1 MHRPPRLLAA
11 LSFAALALAC
21 PKKAEVVDA
30 GPVDAGPPVLAE
42 AEPNDGAD
50 KALAVDKSAIVEANL
65 GADPAKPDED
75 WYVLKA
81 AVPRTATLEVSSPP
95 QGDVAIELVDETRT
109 VLARVDA
116 QGPGEKELFPN
127 LDVSGKA
134 YFRVVTS
141 KKGSGGAYTV
151 KVTLKDRV
159 PGFELEPNDRKV
171 DATAVPLGAA
181 ISGFIAHGNDGDWY
195 RFELPQAETSEPT
208 AEVDAGEPAAAADDA
223 GAPPAPADDAGA
235 ADAGTDAG
243 QPLEKRIALRVDVSA
258 LDGVA
263 LDVQILT
270 EAEAV
275 LMASKSS
282 PGLGVSLRNLG
293 ARERDRVLYVV
304 IKSALL
310 PAAKDSKEP
319 PKRGFSTGTY
329 YTLTVA
335 PEDAQDGNELE
346 PNDEADK
353 ATSLPGNAYR
363 EGFLSPKGDVDYY
376 RLDVDTPSAVT
387 IELGGL
393 EAVDTVLSLLNPAKP
408 DEVLQK
414 VNEGGTKEP
423 ERMVNVACEQ
433 VCLFRVEAT
442 ARKVDGKWVREDWN
456 GDRPYRLSTTV
467 GPLDGLEREPNDKAD
482 RAGPLAFG
490 APVRGLVYPKK
501 DVDYFLLDLHDRAVK
516 TPLHAQLTGI
526 LKVDVA
532 LFLHRVED
540 DGKLTLVQT
549 ADTAKGDKP
558 EVLRASVEPGR
569 YVFEVRDLKNR
580 EANFQDSYMLT
591 VDEGE

>member
-1 MHRPPRLLAA
+1 MHRPARLLTLLPVVAIF
-11 LSFAALALAC
+11 LGC
-21 PKKAEVVDA
+21 PKKADERDA

-42 AEPNDGAD
+42 VEPNDGAE
-50 KALAVDKSAIVEANL
+50 KALVVDKTTFIEANV

-81 AVPRTATLEVSSPP
+81 AVPRTATVEVSCPP
-95 QGDVAIELVDETRT
+95 QGDIALELVDETKT
-109 VLARVDA
+109 VLAHVDA
-116 QGPGEKELFPN
+116 KGPGENELFPN

-134 YFRVVTS
+134 YFRVVTA

-181 ISGFIAHGNDGDWY
+181 ISGFLAHGGDADWY
-195 RFELPQAETSEPT
+195 RFELPQAETSLPV
-208 AEVDAGEPAAAADDA
+208 AEEDAGLPPAEPAAAA
-223 GAPPAPADDAGA
+223 PASDT
-235 ADAGTDAG
+235 ADAGEADAG
-243 QPLEKRIALRVDVSA
+243 IDAGLPIEKRIALRVDLSA

-275 LMASKSS
+275 LMASKSTA
-282 PGLGVSLRNLG
+282 GVGVSLRNLG

-304 IKSALL
+304 VKSAPL
-310 PAAKDSKEP
+310 PLPKDSKEP
-319 PKRGFSTGTY
+319 PKRGSSTGTY

-335 PEDAQDGNELE
+335 PEDAQDGTELE
-346 PNDEADK
+346 PNDDADK
-353 ATSLPGNAYR
+353 ATPLPGNAYR
-363 EGFLSPKGDVDYY
+363 EGFLSPKGDVDHY
-376 RLDVDTPSAVT
+376 RLEVDSPSAVT

-393 EAVDTVLSLLNPAKP
+393 DAVDTVLSLVNPAKP
-408 DEVLQK
+408 DEVLLK

-423 ERMVNVACEQ
+423 ERLVNVACAQ
-433 VCLFRVEAT
+433 VCLFRIEAT

-456 GDRPYRLSTTV
+456 GDKPYRLSTTV
-467 GPLDGLEREPNDKAD
+467 GPQDGLEQEPNDKAD
-482 RAGPLAFG
+482 KAGPVVFG

-501 DVDYFLLDLHDRAVK
+501 DVDYFVLDLRDRAVK
-516 TPLHAQLTGI
+516 TPMRAQLTGI
-526 LKVDVA
+526 LKVDLA

-558 EVLRASVEPGR
+558 ETLRTSVEPGR

-591 VDEGE
+591 LDEGD

>member
-1 MHRPPRLLAA
+1 MHRPARLLAA
-11 LSFAALALAC
+11 VACALLALGC
-21 PKKAEVVDA
+21 PKKPDAVDA
-30 GPVDAGPPVLAE
+30 GPVDAGPPVLTE
-42 AEPNDGAD
+42 AEPNDSAAQ
-50 KALAVDKSAIVEANL
+50 ALPIERTSLIEANL
-65 GADPAKPDED
+65 SADPAKPDED
-75 WYVLKA
+75 WFVLKA
-81 AVPRTATLEVSSPP
+81 AVPRTATIEVGCPP
-95 QGDVAIELVDETRT
+95 QGDVAVELVDETKT

-116 QGPGEKELFPN
+116 QGPGEKELVPN

-134 YFRVVTS
+134 FFRVVTA

-181 ISGFIAHGNDGDWY
+181 ISGFVAHGNDVDWY
-195 RFELPQAETSEPT
+195 RYELPQAEPPATLE
-208 AEVDAGEPAAAADDA
+208 AADAGDADAAVD
-223 GAPPAPADDAGA
+223 GA
-235 ADAGTDAG
+235 ADAGGEDAG
-243 QPLEKRIALRVDVSA
+243 VDAGAVDAGPPVEKRIALRVDVSA

-275 LMASKSS
+275 LLASKSS
-282 PGLGVSLRNLG
+282 PSVGVSLRNLG

-304 IKSALL
+304 VKSAPL

-335 PEDAQDGNELE
+335 PEDAQDGTELE

-353 ATSLPGNAYR
+353 ATSLPANAYR
-363 EGFLSPKGDVDYY
+363 EGFISPKGDVDFY

-387 IELGGL
+387 VELGGL

-408 DEVLQK
+408 DEVLLK

-423 ERMVNVACEQ
+423 ERLVNVGCEQ
-433 VCLFRVEAT
+433 SCLFRVEPT

-456 GDRPYRLSTTV
+456 GDRPYRLTTTV
-467 GPLDGLEREPNDKAD
+467 TPQEGLEREPNDKAE
-482 RAGPLAFG
+482 RAGPIAFG
-490 APVRGLVYPKK
+490 APLRGLIYPKK
-501 DVDYFLLDLHDRAVK
+501 DVDYFLLDLHERAVK
-516 TPLHAQLTGI
+516 TPLQAQLTGI

-532 LFLHRVED
+532 LYLHRLED

-558 EVLRASVEPGR
+558 ELLRASVEPGR
-569 YVFEVRDLKNR
+569 YVFEVRDLKGR